1 MKIKLLDFADNE
13 VIVDVGDIETIKK
26 MDIAVISG
34 DEILIVSYK
43 DDTEKQFDSCDTR
56 IWDFYDGRYT
66 LYSEDEGVNLLDD
79 EKFVNRFTSYWYE
92 IETNLA

>member
-1 MKIKLLDFADNE
+1 MNIKLLDFGGNE
-13 VIVDVGDIETIKK
+13 VVVDVGDIETIKE
-26 MDIAVISG
+26 MDITIMSG
-34 DEILIVSYK
+34 DEILTVYYK
-43 DDTEKQFDSCDTR
+43 DGTEKEFDSCNYR
-56 IWDFYDGRYT
+56 IWDFYDGLYT